1 MGSTVGL
8 SPPTAHMFH
17 AQALGFDPVSR
28 IQEDFHPALA
38 QSMMAQQM
46 LSMKAKASK
55 DPDLPS
61 LKESLTGPHAEQFWL
76 AMDAEIA
83 SLESKGTWEV
93 VDRSSIPPGT
103 KVIPGTWVQR
113 LKRLPSGELAKH
125 KSRYCC

>member
-1 MGSTVGL
+1 
-8 SPPTAHMFH
+8 
-17 AQALGFDPVSR
+17 
-28 IQEDFHPALA
+28 
-38 QSMMAQQM
+38 MMAQQM

-61 LKESLTGPHAEQFWL
+61 LRESLTGPHAEQFWL

-103 KVIPGTWVQR
+103 KVIPGTWVQ
-113 LKRLPSGELAKH
+113 LNA
-125 KSRYCC
+125 SRGCHLEN